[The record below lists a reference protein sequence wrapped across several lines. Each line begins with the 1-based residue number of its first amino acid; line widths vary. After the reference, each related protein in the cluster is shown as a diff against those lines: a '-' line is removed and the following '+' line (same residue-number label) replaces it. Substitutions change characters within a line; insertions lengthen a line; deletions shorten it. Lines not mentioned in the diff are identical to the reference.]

1 MRTQMVTELDF
12 SNAIHANGAS
22 KAPAGLHRAAD
33 GRDASDEALI
43 ERIAHGDRAAMQAL
57 YGRHSVRIYRFI
69 LRFTVDASTAE
80 DLLSDVFVEVW
91 RSAARFEKKSR
102 ASTWLL
108 AIARHKAL
116 SARRRRPHEPLDAA
130 AAIEDPA
137 DDPETATQKAH
148 RSTLIR
154 KCLGQLSQAHRE
166 VIDLV
171 YYHDK
176 SVDEVAQIVGISAE
190 YRQDP
195 QFYARNRMTG
205 LLKKWALMASNAHN
219 R

>member
-1 MRTQMVTELDF
+1 MVMQTQTVTKVDF
-12 SNAIHANGAS
+12 SSAIRAGGDS
-22 KAPAGLHRAAD
+22 KAQAGLDRAAD
-33 GRDASDEALI
+33 GRDTSDEALI

-57 YGRHSVRIYRFI
+57 YRRHSVRIYRFI
-69 LRFTVDASTAE
+69 LRFTVDAGIAE
-80 DLLSDVFVEVW
+80 DLLSDVFIEVW
-91 RSAARFEKKSR
+91 QSAARFENKSR

-130 AAIEDPA
+130 REIEDIA
-137 DDPETATQKAH
+137 DDPETTTEKAH
-148 RSTLIR
+148 RGALIR

-176 SVDEVAQIVGISAE
+176 SVDEVAQIVGISANTVKT
-190 YRQDP
+190 RM
-195 QFYARNRMTG
+195 FYARNRMSG
-205 LLKKWALMASNAHN
+205 LLKEMGIDGV
-219 R
+219 

>member
-1 MRTQMVTELDF
+1 MVMLMQTVTKRNF
-12 SNAIHANGAS
+12 SSAIHANGDS
-22 KAPAGLHRAAD
+22 TAPAGLHRAAD
-33 GRDASDEALI
+33 GRGASDEALI
-43 ERIAHGDRAAMQAL
+43 ERIARGDRAAMQAL

-69 LRFTVDASTAE
+69 LRFTADASTAE
-80 DLLSDVFVEVW
+80 DLLSDVFLDVW
-91 RSAARFEKKSR
+91 RSAARFENKSR

-116 SARRRRPHEPLDAA
+116 SARRRRPHEPLDGA

-137 DDPETATQKAH
+137 DDPETATQNAH

-154 KCLGQLSQAHRE
+154 ECLSQLSQAHRE

-176 SVDEVAQIVGISAE
+176 SVDEVAQIVGVSANTVKT
-190 YRQDP
+190 RM
-195 QFYARNRMTG
+195 FYARNRMTG
-205 LLKKWALMASNAHN
+205 LLKEMGIDGV
-219 R
+219 

>member
-1 MRTQMVTELDF
+1 MVMQTQTVIKVDF
-12 SNAIHANGAS
+12 SRAIQASGDS
-22 KAPAGLHRAAD
+22 KAHAGLARATD

-43 ERIAHGDRAAMQAL
+43 ERIAHGDRGAMQTL

-69 LRFTVDASTAE
+69 LRLTADAGTAE
-80 DLLSDVFVEVW
+80 DLVSDVFVEVW
-91 RSAARFEKKSR
+91 RSAARFENKSR

-130 AAIEDPA
+130 QEIEDTA
-137 DDPETATQKAH
+137 DDPETMTEKAH
-148 RSTLIR
+148 RSALIR
-154 KCLGQLSQAHRE
+154 KCLGRLSQAHRE

-176 SVDEVAQIVGISAE
+176 SVEEVAQIVGVSPNTVKT
-190 YRQDP
+190 RM
-195 QFYARNRMTG
+195 FYARARMTG
-205 LLKKWALMASNAHN
+205 LLKEAGIDGI
-219 R
+219 

>member
-1 MRTQMVTELDF
+1 MVMHTQTVTKVDF
-12 SNAIHANGAS
+12 SRAIHANGDS
-22 KAPAGLHRAAD
+22 KAPAGLDRAAD
-33 GRDASDEALI
+33 GWDASDEALI

-80 DLLSDVFVEVW
+80 DLVSDVFIEVW

-116 SARRRRPHEPLDAA
+116 SARRRRPHEPLDTA

-137 DDPETATQKAH
+137 DDPETATQNAH

-154 KCLGQLSQAHRE
+154 KCLSQLSQAHRE

-176 SVDEVAQIVGISAE
+176 SVDEVAQIVGVSPNTVKT
-190 YRQDP
+190 RM
-195 QFYARNRMTG
+195 FYARNRMTG
-205 LLKKWALMASNAHN
+205 LLKEAGVDGV
-219 R
+219 

>member
-1 MRTQMVTELDF
+1 MQTQTVTKLDF
-12 SNAIHANGAS
+12 SRAIHANGDS
-22 KAPAGLHRAAD
+22 KAQAGLDRAAD

-43 ERIAHGDRAAMQAL
+43 ERIAHGYRAAMQAL

-69 LRFTVDASTAE
+69 LRFTVDASIAE
-80 DLLSDVFVEVW
+80 DLLSDVFLEVW
-91 RSAARFEKKSR
+91 QSAARFEKKSR

-116 SARRRRPHEPLDAA
+116 SNRRRRPHEPLDAA
-130 AAIEDPA
+130 QEIEDTA
-137 DDPETATQKAH
+137 DDPETMTEKAH
-148 RSTLIR
+148 RSALIR

-176 SVDEVAQIVGISAE
+176 SVDEVAQIVGVSANTVKT
-190 YRQDP
+190 RM
-195 QFYARNRMTG
+195 FYARSRMTG
-205 LLKKWALMASNAHN
+205 LLKEMGIDGV
-219 R
+219 

>member
-1 MRTQMVTELDF
+1 MVMQTQTVTKLDF
-12 SNAIHANGAS
+12 SGAIHTNGAG
-22 KAPAGLHRAAD
+22 KAPAGLDRAAD

-69 LRFTVDASTAE
+69 LRFTVDVTAAE
-80 DLLSDVFVEVW
+80 DLLNDVFVDVW

-116 SARRRRPHEPLDAA
+116 SARRRRPHEPLDSA

-137 DDPETATQKAH
+137 DDPETVTQNAH

-176 SVDEVAQIVGISAE
+176 SVDEVAQIVGVSPNTVKT
-190 YRQDP
+190 RM
-195 QFYARNRMTG
+195 FYARNRMTG
-205 LLKKWALMASNAHN
+205 LLKEAGVDGV
-219 R
+219 

>member
-1 MRTQMVTELDF
+1 MVMRTQTVIERDF
-12 SNAIHANGAS
+12 SNAIHADGVS
-22 KAPAGLHRAAD
+22 KAQVGLHRAAD

-43 ERIAHGDRAAMQAL
+43 ERIARRDRAAMQAL

-69 LRFTVDASTAE
+69 LRFTVDAGTAE
-80 DLLSDVFVEVW
+80 DLLSDVFLDVW

-116 SARRRRPHEPLDAA
+116 SARRRRPHEPLDGA

-137 DDPETATQKAH
+137 DDPEAATQKTH
-148 RSTLIR
+148 RSALVQ
-154 KCLGQLSQAHRE
+154 KCLCQLSQAHRE

-176 SVDEVAQIVGISAE
+176 SVDEVAQIVGVSPNTVKT
-190 YRQDP
+190 RM
-195 QFYARNRMTG
+195 FYARSRMTG
-205 LLKKWALMASNAHN
+205 LLKEAGVDGV
-219 R
+219 